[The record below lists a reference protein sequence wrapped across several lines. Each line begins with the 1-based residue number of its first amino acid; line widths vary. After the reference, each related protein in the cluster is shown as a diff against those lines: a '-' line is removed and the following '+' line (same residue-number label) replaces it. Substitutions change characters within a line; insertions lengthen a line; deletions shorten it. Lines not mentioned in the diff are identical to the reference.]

1 MFINQN
7 KNIHN
12 SYHNIKFESRVF
24 LYLQYMLILKLS
36 SNYFNYVIIFRKM
49 NLVIQRFVFKLWT
62 YAFLK
67 QKKKHFYWKADVH
80 NYIKGEHV
88 MYDLGYNG
96 QYT

>member
-1 MFINQN
+1 
-7 KNIHN
+7 
-12 SYHNIKFESRVF
+12 
-24 LYLQYMLILKLS
+24 
-36 SNYFNYVIIFRKM
+36 M